1 MKKKLEWK
9 NIHTAINYGLT
20 VDQRSSA
27 TWQHLL
33 WNINIVKIPAWRP
46 TLDTTEW
53 GQSLVSTSQ
62 CLHLHL
68 QPGEAIAARYYQ
80 TINVNKA
87 EIIGPTL
94 DLHQHR
100 TNVPSPDVSPLTQ
113 SPLYTRVGLYLSL
126 LLVSLTL
133 NQTPLLELHHG
144 RHVAAHCWLG
154 FSL

>member
-1 MKKKLEWK
+1 MKKIEWK

-87 EIIGPTL
+87 EIIGRSDFGHYVLMVSGVLTL
-94 DLHQHR
+94 LPCHHMSGR
-100 TNVPSPDVSPLTQ
+100 VVP
-113 SPLYTRVGLYLSL
+113 L
-126 LLVSLTL
+126 LLLLLTL

-144 RHVAAHCWLG
+144 RHVAAHFWLG